1 MKCTLIIT
9 DEHEEEVVIYARER
23 TKLTNDIEVLVCGS
37 VPELIGYKEN
47 EVVKLNSDLISCF
60 TVEGSKVYAQT
71 DNEKLQIKLRL
82 YQLEEILPDTFVKI
96 NQSCIAN
103 IRKIERFDTSVS
115 GTLLIKFKN
124 GYKDYVSR
132 RQMKAVKERFGL

>member
-9 DEHEEEVVIYARER
+9 DKHEEEVVVYARER
-23 TKLTNDIEVLVCGS
+23 TKLVDDIERLIKDS
-37 VPELIGYKEN
+37 AFELIGYSGDEAVN
-47 EVVKLNSDLISCF
+47 FSADEISCF
-60 TVEGSKVYAQT
+60 TVEDGRVYALT
-71 DNEKLQIKLRL
+71 DSEKLRLKCRL
-82 YQLEEILPDTFVKI
+82 YQLEDTLSKDFVKI

-103 IRKIERFDTSVS
+103 IRKIARVDTSIS